1 MPVIYT
7 IVVTYNGK
15 KLLKTTLD
23 ALSRSSITTHII
35 VLDNASTDGT
45 VEIIKQFEKVELIEL
60 DSNLGFGAA
69 NNIGISLAIKRGAEF
84 VFLLN
89 QDVYVFETTLEQLVE
104 ELKKSPFVGVL
115 SPIQLAPGGKELD
128 RTFARYLKRARKK
141 MSPEGWMKNLETGK
155 VQYQVPVRFVNAA
168 AWLIRMDCIQKT
180 GLFHPVFYHYGEDNN
195 YAARIQYHGY
205 HLAVLPTAAVIH
217 DRPQQPGDPLNEWRR
232 KLQTIPLYTLLDI
245 RKPAWLAKFLAKRK
259 LNRLIKAMPATAD
272 VSDQELIR
280 QMLSWFSDKAAEAQT
295 IRKYCASDQHHTF
308 SNHPGE

>member
-15 KLLKTTLD
+15 KWLKTTLD
-23 ALSRSSITTHII
+23 ALSRSSMATNII
-35 VLDNASTDGT
+35 VLDNASTDGS

-69 NNIGISLAIKRGAEF
+69 NNIGIQLAIKRGAEF

-89 QDVYVFETTLEQLVE
+89 QDAYLFETTLGQLVD

-115 SPIQLAPGGKELD
+115 SPVQLAPGGNKLD
-128 RTFARYLKRARKK
+128 RAFAGYLKRARKK
-141 MSPEGWMKNLETGK
+141 MSPEGWMKNLESGK

-205 HLAVLPTAAVIH
+205 HLAVLPMAAVIH
-217 DRPQQPGDPLNEWRR
+217 DRPQEPGDPLKEWRR

-259 LNRLIKAMPATAD
+259 FYRLVNAKPTTAVAED
-272 VSDQELIR
+272 ENLIL
-280 QMLSWFSDKAAEAQT
+280 QMHSWFTEKADEVQN
-295 IRKYCASDQHHTF
+295 IRKQMKATGC
-308 SNHPGE
+308 GL